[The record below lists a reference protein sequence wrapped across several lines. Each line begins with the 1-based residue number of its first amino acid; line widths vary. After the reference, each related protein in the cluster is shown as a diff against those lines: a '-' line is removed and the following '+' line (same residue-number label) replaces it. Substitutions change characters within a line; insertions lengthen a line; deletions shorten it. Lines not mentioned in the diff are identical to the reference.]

1 MKNALLTHNI
11 GGEILALFA
20 VLIIWSIIIC
30 WKMFRKANQP
40 GWAVLIPFYDVFVMN
55 NVAKMSHVWTV
66 VVTFCAF
73 ILTFSIPQAQTS
85 ITTPFALSIAL
96 TLSIPAF
103 VAVFAFI
110 LWDIMLSINL
120 AKWFGKSGWFALG
133 IFMLPVVFIT
143 LIAFNKNMHYNSSG
157 RVKETILIREV

>member
-1 MKNALLTHNI
+1 MKNAFLTQNI
-11 GGEILALFA
+11 GGEILILCA

-30 WKMFRKANQP
+30 WKMFRKADQP

-66 VVTFCAF
+66 FVIFCAF
-73 ILTFSIPQAQTS
+73 ILIFSIPQAQTS

-103 VAVFAFI
+103 VAIFAFF
-110 LWDIMLSINL
+110 LWDVILSINL
-120 AKWFGKSGWFALG
+120 AKCFHLSGWFALG
-133 IFMLPVVFIT
+133 IFALPVVFIAI
-143 LIAFNKNMHYNSSG
+143 IAFNKNIHYNFGSDF
-157 RVKETILIREV
+157 KKTALIERW

>member
-110 LWDIMLSINL
+110 LWDIILSINL
-120 AKWFGKSGWFALG
+120 AKCFNQSGWFALG
-133 IFMLPVVFIT
+133 IFVLPVVFIAI
-143 LIAFNKNMHYNSSG
+143 IAFNKNIHYNFG
-157 RVKETILIREV
+157 DGFNKTVFIERW